1 MSFELKNKLTLS
13 STLTC
18 RASKFQTFKRCGSQ
32 ERSLLIDPPTTCPIT
47 RSNTILF
54 FTTSGSFLPGRR
66 TAFHALMDS
75 IASDRRLLRHY
86 TQNINCIEQSLPD
99 LYERTVQLHGAI
111 NEALCQYCGWN
122 GLRISESF
130 SEACPRCQEVA
141 LDREKR
147 GKRRSGI
154 GRLRPNMVLYREEH
168 PRGETI
174 GATAEQ
180 DIREGLDAILVVGTA
195 LKAPGAKKLVRELC
209 RAVKARDG
217 LTIWV
222 SNALPPAALRI
233 SSDLVIRGDCGE
245 VALLLSC

>member
-1 MSFELKNKLTLS
+1 MSGFEVPD
-13 STLTC
+13 
-18 RASKFQTFKRCGSQ
+18 FQTMRKSGKVSLD
-32 ERSLLIDPPTTCPIT
+32 RSAYDLPH
-47 RSNTILF
+47 NTIQYHTVLHDLWKLS
-54 FTTSGSFLPGRR
+54 TRATP
-66 TAFHALMDS
+66 TAFHTLMDS
-75 IASDRRLLRHY
+75 IASDGRLLRHY

-99 LYERTVQLHGAI
+99 LYERTVQLHGGI
-111 NEALCQYCGWN
+111 NEVLCQYCGWN

-147 GKRRSGI
+147 GKRSSGI
-154 GRLRPNMVLYREEH
+154 GRLRPNMVLYGEEH

-180 DIREGLDAILVVGTA
+180 DIRKGPDAVLVVGTA
-195 LKAPGAKKLVRELC
+195 LKVPGAKRLVRELC

-217 LTIWV
+217 LTIWI

-233 SSDLVIRGDCGE
+233 SLDLVIRGDCDE